1 MNIRNF
7 TIPLAAALIL
17 FLSAFVF
24 ADTIRLK
31 NGTVIRGEVVG
42 FQDQQFIVLIGDG
55 ARGRRSRMML
65 YMEDVESIE
74 FEGRATVQATTD
86 PPRDNRDETTVR
98 NDPPTTG
105 TPERTTTPP
114 PDTTTTSGTDAP
126 RRADPPTAT
135 PTPTPTINAPLPL
148 QLNVRVRGDNAANG
162 WTNSGLVVRRGQRI
176 RISATGRVT
185 IGAGRTST
193 PAGLQTV
200 LDGGKLMRN
209 DPTGGLIAVIGND
222 NDDFIFIGNAHE
234 FVAQRDGVLFLGVN
248 EGDLNDNT
256 GGYDVAIETEATR

>member
-7 TIPLAAALIL
+7 TLPLAAALVL
-17 FLSAFVF
+17 FLSVSVF

-74 FEGRATVQATTD
+74 FDGRTPVQATTD
-86 PPRDNRDETTVR
+86 PPRTNRDEPTVR
-98 NDPPTTG
+98 NDPPTSA
-105 TPERTTTPP
+105 TPEPTTTPP
-114 PDTTTTSGTDAP
+114 PDTTTTSG
-126 RRADPPTAT
+126 ADETRPTASPSPAPTAT
-135 PTPTPTINAPLPL
+135 TNAPLPL

-176 RISATGRVT
+176 RISATGRIT
-185 IGAGRTST
+185 LGAGRTST

-200 LDGGKLMRN
+200 LDTGKLMRN

-256 GGYDVAIETEATR
+256 GGYDATIETEAGTR